1 MEINN
6 EGKAAIF
13 TTPEGELYSLSQTA
27 DNRVILYNI
36 YKPLNIETPL
46 ERFNLNINKLIK
58 AVNCVNKT
66 AIISSLIIDNNT
78 ISYKDDLIKFNI
90 RLLNDKLLTV
100 PKINIANLKTFP
112 FTSEISIDAKVI
124 MEIKRAMDFINTS
137 DKFYIEI
144 EDNKLYFLF
153 GDKND
158 TSHSSDEIRIL
169 VSDKFTGE
177 IPSKIFNTDILKLLY
192 KAKSDIVVK
201 IGQHALMI
209 SIENDDNQ
217 LHYITTSLKK

>member
-1 MEINN
+1 
-6 EGKAAIF
+6 
-13 TTPEGELYSLSQTA
+13 
-27 DNRVILYNI
+27 
-36 YKPLNIETPL
+36 
-46 ERFNLNINKLIK
+46 
-58 AVNCVNKT
+58 
-66 AIISSLIIDNNT
+66 
-78 ISYKDDLIKFNI
+78 
-90 RLLNDKLLTV
+90 
-100 PKINIANLKTFP
+100 
-112 FTSEISIDAKVI
+112 